1 MTVFLIKSHS
11 ARKIR
16 GYNPLGLKVVVFLK
30 TANWLMP
37 SGLVFTAVITMVG
50 NQVHV
55 GSNLAREQKFFMHTK
70 VLFGTVRLF
79 LSF

>member
-1 MTVFLIKSHS
+1 
-11 ARKIR
+11 
-16 GYNPLGLKVVVFLK
+16 
-30 TANWLMP
+30 MP

-50 NQVHV
+50 DQVHV